1 MGLLDR
7 FGNKHS
13 RLPRVDQS
21 FVNMVRAN
29 DNGERW
35 AQDQFNRMWDDDE
48 PFFYAR
54 VCAARIQI
62 YERAAQ
68 NGDIDAQHRLGFA
81 WEIFDKKEALKW
93 LLPLAESG
101 HVEAMKS
108 IASGYTKYGGFGDD
122 PVQYRYWYQK
132 AAEQGDAD
140 AQATMGLEYTCEQQY
155 EEALKWYRLAA
166 AQGNCKGY
174 LGVAKSLNSIVD
186 KTIYEQILLGNP
198 IKGVKQQYEN
208 EIEDMYIA
216 AANSAKTMDEAQDA
230 FWSLGQFYLGQS
242 YLYPGDSEIVK
253 RAAFFFYK
261 AYECGSD
268 YCLDEF
274 SNLVR
279 EHHLAVDTNDIE
291 RWADE
296 EHLFG

>member
-7 FGNKHS
+7 LGNKQS
-13 RLPRVDQS
+13 KLPRVDQS

-35 AQDQFNRMWDDDE
+35 AQDQFDRMWDNDE
-48 PFFYAR
+48 PY
-54 VCAARIQI
+54 
-62 YERAAQ
+62 
-68 NGDIDAQHRLGFA
+68 
-81 WEIFDKKEALKW
+81 

-101 HVEAMKS
+101 YVEAMKI
-108 IASGYTKYGGFGDD
+108 IALAYTEYGGFGDD

-140 AQATMGLEYTCEQQY
+140 AQATIGLEYTCEQQY

-174 LGVAKSLNSIVD
+174 LGVAKSLESIVN
-186 KTIYEQILLGNP
+186 KTIYEQRLFGNQ
-198 IKGVKQQYEN
+198 IKAVHQQYEN

-216 AANSAKTMDEAQDA
+216 AANSARTIDEAKDV
-230 FWSLGQFYLGQS
+230 FVGLGQFYLGQS

-253 RAAFFFYK
+253 RAAFFFFK
-261 AYECGSD
+261 AYECGAD
-268 YCLDEF
+268 YCLDAF

-291 RWADE
+291 RWANE

>member
-35 AQDQFNRMWDDDE
+35 AQDQFDRMWDNDE
-48 PFFYAR
+48 PYFLTK
-54 VCAARIQI
+54 VSAARIQI

-68 NGDIDAQHRLGFA
+68 NGDIAAQHRLGVA

-93 LLPLAESG
+93 LLPLAENG

-108 IASGYTKYGGFGDD
+108 IALAYTEYGGFGDD

-140 AQATMGLEYTCEQQY
+140 AQATMGLEYTCENQY
-155 EEALKWYRLAA
+155 EEALKWYRMAA
-166 AQGNCKGY
+166 EQGNCAGY

-186 KTIYEQILLGNP
+186 KIIFEQKLFGEQR
-198 IKGVKQQYEN
+198 KAVKQQYEN

-216 AANSAKTMDEAQDA
+216 AANSARTMNEAQGA
-230 FWSLGQFYLGQS
+230 FGGLGQFYRSQS
-242 YLYPGDSEIVK
+242 YDYPGDSEIVK
-253 RAAFFFYK
+253 RAAFFFFK
-261 AYECGSD
+261 AYECGAD
-268 YCLDEF
+268 YCLDAF

-291 RWADE
+291 HWANE